1 MKKRKKKKQMY
12 GLKLYSQTQDQE
24 TTKLKNY

>member
-1 MKKRKKKKQMY
+1 MKKIKKMQMY

>member
-1 MKKRKKKKQMY
+1 MKKEKKMQMY

>member
-1 MKKRKKKKQMY
+1 MKKRKKMQMY